1 MNIGAQVK
9 TQMTMEKH
17 ALALD
22 VGGTFLK
29 SALISSKGSFLEESF
44 MKVPIDSKGTK
55 SVIIGIFIET
65 MRSNLEIAEKY
76 ELEVAGIGFG
86 APGPFNYGE
95 GISLMKHKFEAIYG
109 LNLKHEFMRRLN
121 LTKDFR
127 IRFEVDAWSFLRGEA
142 WLGAAKGYDR
152 SVGVT
157 LGTGLGSAFMANN
170 QIVMEGFGVPPH
182 AWIGGLPNN
191 DGIVEDK
198 ISQRGI
204 LTRYKEISE
213 NRYSE
218 NLTVRE
224 IALRG
229 TKNNDSQSLQVF
241 EELGS
246 NLGQV
251 LKPILLNF
259 NAQCLVLGGQI
270 SKSFNLFES
279 QLKNNLQSIPS
290 LRKISQAQL
299 IDRSALY
306 GATKLVFQKK
316 VQSWGVIGI
325 NE

>member
-1 MNIGAQVK
+1 MK
-9 TQMTMEKH
+9 TQMKIQRY

-29 SALISSKGSFLEESF
+29 SALISSKGSILEDSF
-44 MKVPIDSKGTK
+44 MKIPIDSKATK
-55 SVIIGIFIET
+55 GVIIGTFIET
-65 MRSNLEIAEKY
+65 MQSNLEIAEKY
-76 ELEVAGIGFG
+76 ELEVAGIGIG
-86 APGPFNYGE
+86 TPGPFNYDE
-95 GISLMKHKFEAIYG
+95 GISLMKHKFRTIYG
-109 LNLKHEFMRRLN
+109 LNLKREFMRRLS
-121 LTKDFR
+121 LEKGFR

-142 WLGAAKGYDR
+142 WLGAAQGYDR
-152 SVGVT
+152 TVGVT

-170 QIVMEGFGVPPH
+170 QIVMKGPGVPPH

-191 DGIVEDK
+191 NGIVEDK

-204 LTRYKEISE
+204 LARYKELSE
-213 NRYSE
+213 NKISE

-229 TKNNDSQSLQVF
+229 KKNNERQSLQVF

-246 NLGQV
+246 NLSQV
-251 LKPILLNF
+251 LKPVLSSF

-270 SKSFNLFES
+270 SKSFSLFES

-290 LRKISQAQL
+290 LIEISQAQL

-306 GATKLVFQKK
+306 GATKLVFLRK
-316 VQSWGVIGI
+316 VQSWGVIGV

>member
-1 MNIGAQVK
+1 LNIGAQVK
-9 TQMTMEKH
+9 TQMKIERY

-29 SALISSKGSFLEESF
+29 SALISSKGSILEESF

-55 SVIIGIFIET
+55 DAIIGTFIET
-65 MRSNLEIAEKY
+65 MLSNLEIAEKY
-76 ELEVAGIGFG
+76 ELEVVGIGIG
-86 APGPFNYGE
+86 TPGPFNYDD
-95 GISLMKHKFEAIYG
+95 GISLMKHKFKAIYG
-109 LNLKHEFMRRLN
+109 LNLKHEFMRRLS
-121 LTKDFR
+121 LEKGFR
-127 IRFEVDAWSFLRGEA
+127 IRFEVDAWSSLRGEA
-142 WLGAAKGYDR
+142 WLGAAQGYDR
-152 SVGVT
+152 TVGVT

-170 QIVMEGFGVPPH
+170 QIVINGSGVPPH

-191 DGIVEDK
+191 NGIVEDK

-204 LTRYKEISE
+204 LARYKELSE
-213 NRYSE
+213 NKNSE

-224 IALRG
+224 IAFRG
-229 TKNNDSQSLQVF
+229 TKNNDRQSLQVF

-251 LKPILLNF
+251 LRPILSDF

-270 SKSFNLFES
+270 SKSFNLFDS
-279 QLKNNLQSIPS
+279 QLKNSLQSIQS
-290 LRKISQAQL
+290 IIKISQAQL

-306 GATKLVFQKK
+306 GATKLVFLKK
-316 VQSWGVIGI
+316 IQSLGVIGI